1 MVTIQGYYSQKR
13 IHNKYKDVL
22 LNKKCVR
29 HSMNR
34 IEGKDHKI
42 GTYEIDKFFL
52 SCFDDKMSIQNNG
65 CDEFALGYYKKTA
78 TSITLF
84 FFKRFCKA
92 SCFNFFPGQ
101 NSFVANHISFNF
113 LSGQS
118 GFLSDFWLGIL
129 NLKNAKNL

>member
-84 FFKRFCKA
+84 FLNVFVKQVVLIFFLVRTALLPIIFLLIFCLVKA
-92 SCFNFFPGQ
+92 VFCPTFGL
-101 NSFVANHISFNF
+101 AY
-113 LSGQS
+113 
-118 GFLSDFWLGIL
+118 
-129 NLKNAKNL
+129 